1 MAVPGGARRGL
12 RYSLISSTCAGGRE
26 GESKIAAARCRPGQF
41 RRSAATSSLPQ
52 TMSTQER
59 GARILN
65 GISSTLVTDPPA
77 GLTECAAAAA
87 AAPAARSALLPA
99 RTG

>member
-1 MAVPGGARRGL
+1 
-12 RYSLISSTCAGGRE
+12 
-26 GESKIAAARCRPGQF
+26 
-41 RRSAATSSLPQ
+41 
-52 TMSTQER
+52 MSTQAR

-87 AAPAARSALLPA
+87 APAARFALPT
-99 RTG
+99 RIG

>member
-1 MAVPGGARRGL
+1 
-12 RYSLISSTCAGGRE
+12 
-26 GESKIAAARCRPGQF
+26 
-41 RRSAATSSLPQ
+41 
-52 TMSTQER
+52 MSTQER

-87 AAPAARSALLPA
+87 APPAARSALPT
-99 RTG
+99 RIG

>member
-1 MAVPGGARRGL
+1 
-12 RYSLISSTCAGGRE
+12 
-26 GESKIAAARCRPGQF
+26 
-41 RRSAATSSLPQ
+41 
-52 TMSTQER
+52 MSTQER

-87 AAPAARSALLPA
+87 APATRSALPT
-99 RTG
+99 RIG